1 MLLFLLNHKLLS
13 GMIWILIVCGV
24 STQIILGVR
33 MQRLLEEMDQISA
46 TKNSFLNKCRICPEG
61 TNPRNH
67 VDNMMENYRIWG
79 CMPATWKALSGQAM
93 MLSVVLSGVGVC
105 IGIARGETIG
115 SLLPYYVFCMIGLY
129 AYFAISGAVDA
140 KGRME
145 KIKEKLYAYFEQK
158 CQEQEKPETMEKND
172 IQTSE
177 KEQDC
182 TLELVELLDELLI

>member
-1 MLLFLLNHKLLS
+1 MK
-13 GMIWILIVCGV
+13 
-24 STQIILGVR
+24 
-33 MQRLLEEMDQISA
+33 
-46 TKNSFLNKCRICPEG
+46 
-61 TNPRNH
+61 
-67 VDNMMENYRIWG
+67 NYRIWG
-79 CMPATWKALSGQAM
+79 CTPATWKALSGQAM

-129 AYFAISGAVDA
+129 AYFAISGAADA

-158 CQEQEKPETMEKND
+158 CQEQDKPETMEKNK
-172 IQTSE
+172 IQTPE